1 MSKQWKRAAL
11 WVYCHIPGASS
22 KAAIKYPLYY
32 LHILPPSSSDEEH
45 YKAGSDIWLA
55 KILQRSHI
63 KLFVCIYVYVCVCVC
78 IRIWEEWIEIVTNSN
93 NLPFHILL
101 LVTCQHSFLI
111 FSSFIGQFLFN
122 HYMGNASCTNEKWR
136 KGCSRHPAGQ
146 IKTTYAAGLSCYSR
160 AQARG
165 LLIWSYCFVDC
176 RVGKKHENTYQDK
189 MFLPLLI
196 T

>member
-1 MSKQWKRAAL
+1 MKSITRLAVIFDWRRYFREAIL
-11 WVYCHIPGASS
+11 NSLCVYMCM
-22 KAAIKYPLYY
+22 
-32 LHILPPSSSDEEH
+32 
-45 YKAGSDIWLA
+45 
-55 KILQRSHI
+55 
-63 KLFVCIYVYVCVCVC
+63 FVCVC

-122 HYMGNASCTNEKWR
+122 HYVGNASCTNEKRR

-196 T
+196 TQAEILPCISTKIPVCLRKYLCQRISFVCSWR